1 MEGAHGHSGKY
12 PYQKR
17 AVAFLDVLGFR
28 QHLTEFEKEA
38 EANKSRLLSEDDELA
53 GKYMSQ
59 KANDFIYAFQ
69 IAISRLDKSKYR
81 YYLFSDNICISSIEE
96 TTAADLQDLLL
107 VITKLFFEFA
117 QRGYFLRGGID
128 YGLFIDEEMI
138 AVGNPLAVAY
148 ELETKKAV
156 YPRIVISQKLIDEFQ
171 SFNTDFKKE
180 FELFY
185 SSALIQESCEIKYL
199 NIFLHVFQSDSRQE
213 RESFFAKFN
222 DVISQNLEFNKKNE
236 TVFVKYRWLAE
247 QFNQFIDSFVDHLA
261 FMDTDFNP
269 DDEPGFLDFI
279 KQQKINYA
287 N

>member
-1 MEGAHGHSGKY
+1 MYDQKY
-12 PYQKR
+12 VYQKR

-28 QHLTEFEKEA
+28 QKLAAFEQEA
-38 EANKSRLLSEDDELA
+38 EVNRSKLVVEGDDFA

-59 KANDFIYAFQ
+59 KANDFINAFK
-69 IAISRLDKSKYR
+69 IAISSLDRRKYR

-107 VITKLFFEFA
+107 VITKLYFEFA
-117 QRGYFLRGGID
+117 KRGYFLRGGID
-128 YGLFIDEEMI
+128 YGLFIDEETI
-138 AVGNPLAVAY
+138 AIGNPLAVAY

-156 YPRIVISQKLIDEFQ
+156 YPRIVLSQKLIDEFQ
-171 SFNTDFKKE
+171 SFSADFRKE

-185 SSALIQESCEIKYL
+185 SDALIQESCEIKFL
-199 NIFLHVFQSDSRQE
+199 NIFLHVFQSDYRQD
-213 RESFFAKFN
+213 REEFFLRFN
-222 DVISQNLEFNKKNE
+222 NVINENLTENKNNE
-236 TVFVKYRWLAE
+236 AVFVKFKWLAE
-247 QFNQFIDSFVDHLA
+247 QFNEFIELFTERLA

-269 DDEPGFLDFI
+269 DEEPGFLDFI